1 MANFRDIIVDLYEE
15 EINNTNNEEMVQE
28 IGIEEDSIPF
38 NLPMIEDSIEF
49 SSPTEKEYDEG
60 VKEASIYIGQFHALI
75 NAGMSS
81 DYAITVMS
89 WIREDKLSKKAID
102 MQLEVAKQ
110 ETFKVKR
117 ETL

>member
-1 MANFRDIIVDLYEE
+1 MEENKMVVDEE
-15 EINNTNNEEMVQE
+15 ALQEALQEHEDEVLFEET
-28 IGIEEDSIPF
+28 EDSIPF

-49 SSPTEKEYDEG
+49 SSPTNKEYDEG

-89 WIREDKLSKKAID
+89 WIREDKLSKEAID

-117 ETL
+117 EIL

>member
-1 MANFRDIIVDLYEE
+1 MEENKMVVDEE
-15 EINNTNNEEMVQE
+15 VLQEALQEHEDEVVFEET
-28 IGIEEDSIPF
+28 GDSISF
-38 NLPMIEDSIEF
+38 NLSMIEDSIEF
-49 SSPTEKEYDEG
+49 SYPTGKEYDEG

-89 WIREDKLSKKAID
+89 WIREDKLSKEAID

>member
-1 MANFRDIIVDLYEE
+1 
-15 EINNTNNEEMVQE
+15 
-28 IGIEEDSIPF
+28 
-38 NLPMIEDSIEF
+38 
-49 SSPTEKEYDEG
+49 
-60 VKEASIYIGQFHALI
+60 
-75 NAGMSS
+75 MSS

-89 WIREDKLSKKAID
+89 WIREDKLSKEAID

>member
-1 MANFRDIIVDLYEE
+1 MEENKMVVDEE
-15 EINNTNNEEMVQE
+15 VLQEALQEHEDEVVFEET
-28 IGIEEDSIPF
+28 GDSIPF
-38 NLPMIEDSIEF
+38 SVPMVESYMECSYPI
-49 SSPTEKEYDEG
+49 EKEYDEG

-89 WIREDKLSKKAID
+89 WIREDKLSKEAID

>member
-1 MANFRDIIVDLYEE
+1 ME
-15 EINNTNNEEMVQE
+15 EIKTVLDEEVLQE
-28 IGIEEDSIPF
+28 ASQEHEDEVVFEETEDSISF
-38 NLPMIEDSIEF
+38 NLPMIEDNIEF
-49 SSPTEKEYDEG
+49 SCPTETEYDEG

-89 WIREDKLSKKAID
+89 WIREDKLNKETIN
-102 MQLEVAKQ
+102 MQLELAKQ
-110 ETFKVKR
+110 ESLKVKR

>member
-1 MANFRDIIVDLYEE
+1 MEENKMVVDEE
-15 EINNTNNEEMVQE
+15 VLQEALQEHEDEVVFEET
-28 IGIEEDSIPF
+28 EDSIPF

-49 SSPTEKEYDEG
+49 SFPTNKEYDEG
-60 VKEASIYIGQFHALI
+60 VKEASVYIGQFHALI

-89 WIREDKLSKKAID
+89 WIREDKLSKEAID

>member
-1 MANFRDIIVDLYEE
+1 ME
-15 EINNTNNEEMVQE
+15 EIKTVLDEEVLQE
-28 IGIEEDSIPF
+28 ALQEHEDEVVFEETEDSIPF

-49 SSPTEKEYDEG
+49 SFPTNKEYDEG

-89 WIREDKLSKKAID
+89 WIREDKLSKEAID

>member
-1 MANFRDIIVDLYEE
+1 MEENKMVVDEE
-15 EINNTNNEEMVQE
+15 VLQEASQEHEDEVVFEET
-28 IGIEEDSIPF
+28 EDSIPF

-49 SSPTEKEYDEG
+49 SSPTNKEYDEG
-60 VKEASIYIGQFHALI
+60 VKDASIYIGQFHALI

-89 WIREDKLSKKAID
+89 WIREDKLSKEAID

>member
-1 MANFRDIIVDLYEE
+1 MEENKMVVDEE
-15 EINNTNNEEMVQE
+15 VLQEALQEHEDEVVFEET
-28 IGIEEDSIPF
+28 EDSIPF

-49 SSPTEKEYDEG
+49 SSPTNKEYDEG

-89 WIREDKLSKKAID
+89 WIREDKLSKEAID

-117 ETL
+117 EIL

>member
-1 MANFRDIIVDLYEE
+1 MEENKMVVDEE
-15 EINNTNNEEMVQE
+15 ALQEALQEHEDEVLFEET
-28 IGIEEDSIPF
+28 EDSIPF

-49 SSPTEKEYDEG
+49 SSPTNKEYDEG

-89 WIREDKLSKKAID
+89 WIREDKLSKEAID